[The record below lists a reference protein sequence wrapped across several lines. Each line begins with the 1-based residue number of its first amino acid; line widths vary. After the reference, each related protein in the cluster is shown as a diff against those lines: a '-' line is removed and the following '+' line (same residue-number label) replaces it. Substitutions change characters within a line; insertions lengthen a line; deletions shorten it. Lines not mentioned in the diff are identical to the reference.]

1 MRTLIVKVICNS
13 TPLIALS
20 SINKLQLLHNL
31 FGEIIIPEKVYSE
44 VVIAGSGK
52 YGSVDVKA
60 CPWIRV
66 AKTSNYSLKNIL
78 MQLLDEGEAEVIAL
92 ADEQKAALVI
102 IDERLARKCAS
113 VAGFNLIGTLG
124 IIAKSKVQG
133 YIPEARGLIATM
145 LEKGIWFNNALVNRI
160 LIELG
165 EEPL

>member
-1 MRTLIVKVICNS
+1 
-13 TPLIALS
+13 
-20 SINKLQLLHNL
+20 
-31 FGEIIIPEKVYSE
+31 
-44 VVIAGSGK
+44 
-52 YGSVDVKA
+52 
-60 CPWIRV
+60 
-66 AKTSNYSLKNIL
+66 

-124 IIAKSKVQG
+124 IIAKSKIEG
-133 YIPEARGLIATM
+133 YIPEARGLIVTM
-145 LEKGIWFNNALVNRI
+145 IEKGIWFNNALVNRI

>member
-1 MRTLIVKVICNS
+1 MRVICNS

-20 SINKLQLLHNL
+20 SIHKLHLLHDL
-31 FGEIIIPEKVYSE
+31 FGEIIIPEKVYRE

-60 CPWIRV
+60 CPWIRIV
-66 AKTSNYSLKNIL
+66 RTSSYALKNIL
-78 MQLLDEGEAEVIAL
+78 MQALDEGEAEVIAL

-113 VAGFNLIGTLG
+113 DAGFNLIGTLG

-133 YIPEARGLIATM
+133 YIPEARGLIVTL
-145 LEKGIWFNNALVNRI
+145 LEKGIWFNKALVNRI
-160 LIELG
+160 LLELG
-165 EEPL
+165 EEPLS

>member
-1 MRTLIVKVICNS
+1 MITVRVICNS

-20 SINKLQLLHNL
+20 SIHKLQLLHHV
-31 FGEIIIPEKVYSE
+31 FGEIIIPEKVYHE

-52 YGSVDVKA
+52 YGSFDVKA

-66 AKTSNYSLKNIL
+66 MRTSNYALKNIL
-78 MQLLDEGEAEVIAL
+78 MQVLDEGEAEVIAL

-102 IDERLARKCAS
+102 IDERLARKYAS
-113 VAGFNLIGTLG
+113 DAGFNVIGTLG

-133 YIPEARGLIATM
+133 YVPEARGLIVTL

-160 LIELG
+160 LLELG
-165 EEPL
+165 EEPLS